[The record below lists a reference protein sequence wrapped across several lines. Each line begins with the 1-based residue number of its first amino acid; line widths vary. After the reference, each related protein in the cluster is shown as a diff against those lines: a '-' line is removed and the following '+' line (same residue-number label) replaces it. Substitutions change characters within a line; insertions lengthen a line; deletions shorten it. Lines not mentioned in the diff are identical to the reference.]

1 MESIGG
7 YICPRPR
14 DNRLVSAALFQMP
27 AESPWN
33 RCGSSNKLLC
43 SEAPDRARLML
54 CSVSRPSKVK
64 ISTRC
69 SAFIHLPMIL
79 ATKKHYIVPCT
90 VPYLFVIHD
99 NNLIICLCVFHSE
112 TEIKTASL
120 KSDWGEASHRCNSEF
135 SCLLTVLSLNSSHVY
150 RNQDQHLDNW
160 AASFELVREW

>member
-1 MESIGG
+1 
-7 YICPRPR
+7 
-14 DNRLVSAALFQMP
+14 
-27 AESPWN
+27 
-33 RCGSSNKLLC
+33 
-43 SEAPDRARLML
+43 
-54 CSVSRPSKVK
+54 
-64 ISTRC
+64 
-69 SAFIHLPMIL
+69 MIL

-135 SCLLTVLSLNSSHVY
+135 SCLLTALSLNSSHVY

-160 AASFELVREW
+160 AASFELVREWSSHCGYFNSCLAYSTAFGFLGSCRRQTTPSFPEFGLDRKLAGPRAHSWRV